1 MDCNIYIDILFG
13 INYCMDL
20 VILLIVNRIMRYHA
34 SAIRL
39 LLSSTLGAVW
49 SVAAVMIPDRYRLF
63 VNLCTYFIVTALMLA
78 VINSPLNIIKAR
90 QSNKDRYALTNYLKE
105 LFKGMIIM
113 LSVACF
119 SGGIMHM
126 IVYYTYAGW
135 IIRRILVTY
144 NQLIYLI
151 LISVVVIIVIARVYR
166 TYKKN
171 SDIYKVTV
179 IVDNHKIMLHGI
191 VDTGNQLTDKYT
203 GKPVNVMDKSYFEN
217 VLYQINDYGRLK
229 YHFIPYRTIGN
240 NEGIIEVITSDY
252 MYISGKDETKAYKGA
267 LIGLSDRKVSQNG
280 EYQALINGRMI

>member
-1 MDCNIYIDILFG
+1 
-13 INYCMDL
+13 MDL

-179 IVDNHKIMLHGI
+179 IVDNHKIMLHAI

>member
-1 MDCNIYIDILFG
+1 
-13 INYCMDL
+13 MDL

-78 VINSPLNIIKAR
+78 VINSPLNIIKAQ
-90 QSNKDRYALTNYLKE
+90 QSNNDRYALTNYLKE

-151 LISVVVIIVIARVYR
+151 LISVVVIIVIARLYR

>member
-1 MDCNIYIDILFG
+1 
-13 INYCMDL
+13 MDL

-90 QSNKDRYALTNYLKE
+90 QSSNDRYALTNYLKE

-179 IVDNHKIMLHGI
+179 IVDNHRIMLHGI

>member
-1 MDCNIYIDILFG
+1 
-13 INYCMDL
+13 MDL

-90 QSNKDRYALTNYLKE
+90 QSNKDKYALTNYLKE

-166 TYKKN
+166 TYRKN

-179 IVDNHKIMLHGI
+179 IVDNHKIMLQGI

>member
-1 MDCNIYIDILFG
+1 
-13 INYCMDL
+13 MDL

-49 SVAAVMIPDRYRLF
+49 SVASVMIPDRYRLF

-78 VINSPLNIIKAR
+78 VINSPLNIIKAQ

-203 GKPVNVMDKSYFEN
+203 GRPVNVMDKSYFEN

>member
-1 MDCNIYIDILFG
+1 
-13 INYCMDL
+13 MDL

-78 VINSPLNIIKAR
+78 VINSPLNIIKAQ

-166 TYKKN
+166 TYRKN

-252 MYISGKDETKAYKGA
+252 MYISGKDETMAYKGA

>member
-1 MDCNIYIDILFG
+1 
-13 INYCMDL
+13 MDL

-78 VINSPLNIIKAR
+78 MINSPLNIIKAQ

-166 TYKKN
+166 TYRKS

>member
-1 MDCNIYIDILFG
+1 
-13 INYCMDL
+13 
-20 VILLIVNRIMRYHA
+20 
-34 SAIRL
+34 
-39 LLSSTLGAVW
+39 
-49 SVAAVMIPDRYRLF
+49 MIPDRYRLF

-78 VINSPLNIIKAR
+78 VINSPLNIKKAQ

-166 TYKKN
+166 TYRKN

>member
-1 MDCNIYIDILFG
+1 
-13 INYCMDL
+13 MDL

-78 VINSPLNIIKAR
+78 MINSPLNIIKAR
-90 QSNKDRYALTNYLKE
+90 QSNNDRYALTNYLKE

-229 YHFIPYRTIGN
+229 YHFISYRTIGN

>member
-1 MDCNIYIDILFG
+1 
-13 INYCMDL
+13 MDL

-78 VINSPLNIIKAR
+78 VINSPLNIIKAQ
-90 QSNKDRYALTNYLKE
+90 QSNNDRYALTNYLKE

-113 LSVACF
+113 LSIACF

>member
-1 MDCNIYIDILFG
+1 
-13 INYCMDL
+13 MDL

-78 VINSPLNIIKAR
+78 VINSPLNIIKAQ

-119 SGGIMHM
+119 LGGIMHM

-166 TYKKN
+166 TYRKN

>member
-1 MDCNIYIDILFG
+1 
-13 INYCMDL
+13 MDL
-20 VILLIVNRIMRYHA
+20 VILLIVNRIMHYHA

-78 VINSPLNIIKAR
+78 MINSPLNIIKAR
-90 QSNKDRYALTNYLKE
+90 RCNKDRYALTNYLKE

>member
-1 MDCNIYIDILFG
+1 
-13 INYCMDL
+13 MDL

-90 QSNKDRYALTNYLKE
+90 HSNKDRYALTNYLKE

-171 SDIYKVTV
+171 SDIYKVAV

>member
-1 MDCNIYIDILFG
+1 MVIYIDILFG

-90 QSNKDRYALTNYLKE
+90 QSNDDRYALTNYLKE

>member
-1 MDCNIYIDILFG
+1 
-13 INYCMDL
+13 MDL

-63 VNLCTYFIVTALMLA
+63 VNLCTYFIVTALMLT

-90 QSNKDRYALTNYLKE
+90 QGNKDRYALTNYLKE

-179 IVDNHKIMLHGI
+179 IVDNHRIMLHGI

-252 MYISGKDETKAYKGA
+252 MYISGRDETKAYKGA

>member
-1 MDCNIYIDILFG
+1 
-13 INYCMDL
+13 MDL

-78 VINSPLNIIKAR
+78 VINSPLNIIKAQ
-90 QSNKDRYALTNYLKE
+90 QSNNDRYALTNYLKE

-280 EYQALINGRMI
+280 EYQALINERMI

>member
-1 MDCNIYIDILFG
+1 
-13 INYCMDL
+13 MDL

-49 SVAAVMIPDRYRLF
+49 SVAAVTIPDRYRLF

-90 QSNKDRYALTNYLKE
+90 HSNKDRYALTNYLKE

-179 IVDNHKIMLHGI
+179 IVDNHRIMLHGI

>member
-1 MDCNIYIDILFG
+1 
-13 INYCMDL
+13 MDL

-78 VINSPLNIIKAR
+78 VINSPLNIIKAQ
-90 QSNKDRYALTNYLKE
+90 QSNNDRYALTNYLKE

-166 TYKKN
+166 TYRKN

-280 EYQALINGRMI
+280 EYQALINGRMIFCITGWKYVSGAFVFL

>member
-1 MDCNIYIDILFG
+1 
-13 INYCMDL
+13 MDL

-78 VINSPLNIIKAR
+78 VINSPLNIIKAQ

-203 GKPVNVMDKSYFEN
+203 GRPVNVMDKSYFEN

-229 YHFIPYRTIGN
+229 YHFTPYRTIGN

>member
-1 MDCNIYIDILFG
+1 
-13 INYCMDL
+13 MDL

-240 NEGIIEVITSDY
+240 NEGIIEVIISDY

>member
-1 MDCNIYIDILFG
+1 
-13 INYCMDL
+13 MDL

-78 VINSPLNIIKAR
+78 VINSPLNIIKAQ

>member
-1 MDCNIYIDILFG
+1 
-13 INYCMDL
+13 MDL

-63 VNLCTYFIVTALMLA
+63 VNLCTYFIVTALMLV

>member
-1 MDCNIYIDILFG
+1 MYG
-13 INYCMDL
+13 SG
-20 VILLIVNRIMRYHA
+20 ILLIVNRIMRYHA

-78 VINSPLNIIKAR
+78 VINSPLNIIKAQ

-135 IIRRILVTY
+135 IIRSILVTY

>member
-1 MDCNIYIDILFG
+1 
-13 INYCMDL
+13 MDL

-78 VINSPLNIIKAR
+78 MINSPLNIIKAR

-203 GKPVNVMDKSYFEN
+203 GRPVNVMDKSYFEN

>member
-1 MDCNIYIDILFG
+1 
-13 INYCMDL
+13 MDL

-63 VNLCTYFIVTALMLA
+63 ANLCTYFIVTALMLA
-78 VINSPLNIIKAR
+78 VINSPLNIIKAQ

-166 TYKKN
+166 TYRKN

>member
-1 MDCNIYIDILFG
+1 
-13 INYCMDL
+13 MDL
-20 VILLIVNRIMRYHA
+20 VILLIINRIMRYHA

-78 VINSPLNIIKAR
+78 VINSPLNIIKAQ
-90 QSNKDRYALTNYLKE
+90 QSNNDRYALTNYLKE

>member
-1 MDCNIYIDILFG
+1 
-13 INYCMDL
+13 MDL

-240 NEGIIEVITSDY
+240 NEGLIEVITSDY

>member
-1 MDCNIYIDILFG
+1 
-13 INYCMDL
+13 MDL

-78 VINSPLNIIKAR
+78 VINSPLNIIKAQ

-166 TYKKN
+166 TYRKN

-240 NEGIIEVITSDY
+240 NEGIIEVNTSDY

>member
-1 MDCNIYIDILFG
+1 
-13 INYCMDL
+13 MDL

-49 SVAAVMIPDRYRLF
+49 SVDAVMIPDRYRLF

-90 QSNKDRYALTNYLKE
+90 QSNDDRYALTNYLKE

>member
-1 MDCNIYIDILFG
+1 
-13 INYCMDL
+13 MDL

-63 VNLCTYFIVTALMLA
+63 VNLCTYFIVTALMFA
-78 VINSPLNIIKAR
+78 VINSPLNIIKAQ

>member
-1 MDCNIYIDILFG
+1 
-13 INYCMDL
+13 MDL

-179 IVDNHKIMLHGI
+179 IVDNHKIKLHGI

>member
-1 MDCNIYIDILFG
+1 
-13 INYCMDL
+13 MDL

-171 SDIYKVTV
+171 SGIYKVTV
-179 IVDNHKIMLHGI
+179 IVDNHRIMLHGI

>member
-1 MDCNIYIDILFG
+1 
-13 INYCMDL
+13 MDL

-78 VINSPLNIIKAR
+78 VINSPLNIIKAQ
-90 QSNKDRYALTNYLKE
+90 QSNNDRYALTNYLKE

-229 YHFIPYRTIGN
+229 YHVIPYRTIGN

>member
-1 MDCNIYIDILFG
+1 
-13 INYCMDL
+13 MDL

-78 VINSPLNIIKAR
+78 VINSPLNIIKAQ

-217 VLYQINDYGRLK
+217 VLYQIKDYGRLK

-280 EYQALINGRMI
+280 EYQALINERMI

>member
-1 MDCNIYIDILFG
+1 
-13 INYCMDL
+13 MDL

-78 VINSPLNIIKAR
+78 MINSPLNIIKAR

>member
-1 MDCNIYIDILFG
+1 
-13 INYCMDL
+13 MDL

-39 LLSSTLGAVW
+39 LLSSTLGAGW

-179 IVDNHKIMLHGI
+179 IVDNHRIMLHGI

>member
-1 MDCNIYIDILFG
+1 
-13 INYCMDL
+13 MDL

-90 QSNKDRYALTNYLKE
+90 HSNKDRYALTNYLKE

-166 TYKKN
+166 TYKKS

>member
-1 MDCNIYIDILFG
+1 
-13 INYCMDL
+13 MDL

-78 VINSPLNIIKAR
+78 VINSPLNIIKAQ

-203 GKPVNVMDKSYFEN
+203 GRPVNVMDKSYFEN